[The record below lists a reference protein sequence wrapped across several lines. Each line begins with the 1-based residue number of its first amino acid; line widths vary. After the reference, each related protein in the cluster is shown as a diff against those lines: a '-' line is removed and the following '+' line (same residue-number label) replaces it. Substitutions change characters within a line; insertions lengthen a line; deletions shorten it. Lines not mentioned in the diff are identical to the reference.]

1 MNTAMGQLRRNSYQ
15 TIQQPNQNLFSSST
29 LSIVPTS
36 VFGRN
41 FFQPQSLNSNP
52 STTTTNVFNDRA
64 TILYR
69 PQTSVILNDG
79 QVKQGECPKT
89 RPAGNG
95 YYTFKQYEGIWY
107 KRYRSRVRSGEPFF
121 KCAWIDYI
129 DQGDNHIFIM
139 DNLQNNRTGDWFRQN
154 ATTEVWP
161 NDPTT
166 WTSTLSSVAVIY
178 SCSPTSDNGHQGIGN
193 IYTRS
198 PTTPLSKSYVDF
210 LFDIFY
216 QNGIYDTLPLHY
228 VDQDNCM
235 GENLPKPRFSMI

>member
-1 MNTAMGQLRRNSYQ
+1 MGQLRRNSYQ

-95 YYTFKQYEGIWY
+95 YYAFKQ
-107 KRYRSRVRSGEPFF
+107 V
-121 KCAWIDYI
+121 
-129 DQGDNHIFIM
+129 
-139 DNLQNNRTGDWFRQN
+139 
-154 ATTEVWP
+154 
-161 NDPTT
+161 
-166 WTSTLSSVAVIY
+166 
-178 SCSPTSDNGHQGIGN
+178 
-193 IYTRS
+193 
-198 PTTPLSKSYVDF
+198 TPVYVF
-210 LFDIFY
+210 
-216 QNGIYDTLPLHY
+216 
-228 VDQDNCM
+228 V
-235 GENLPKPRFSMI
+235 